1 MLPGSGV
8 GGVVAGDHKL
18 EGSII
23 VGFMFIG
30 MGAGMLMGNFTA
42 GMFIGLGV
50 GFIAAAILR
59 LRRGM

>member
-1 MLPGSGV
+1 
-8 GGVVAGDHKL
+8 VAGDHKL

-59 LRRGM
+59 LRRGT